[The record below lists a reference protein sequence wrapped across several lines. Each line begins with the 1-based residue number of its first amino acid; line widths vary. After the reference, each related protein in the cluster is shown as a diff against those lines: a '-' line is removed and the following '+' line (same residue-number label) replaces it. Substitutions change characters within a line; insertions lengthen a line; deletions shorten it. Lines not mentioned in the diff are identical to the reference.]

1 MEKFD
6 ALGLMAPVDCERL
19 DDDGEPICENTIAHL
34 NLDIH
39 RELTWVL
46 CSQVLEQLKSIIIPL
61 SDIERYLDAVPRLSS
76 LAAVTFRLDQYA
88 DREDFW
94 LQRMS
99 EDALAK
105 VHEIQAQ
112 RTRDLEAAVEF
123 VRHHTVLFR
132 GTLKKVMCPTNYA
145 LGGMVGQSC
154 PPHILSQ
161 MLGLLPG
168 LDRPTRLVNRN
179 WKQFIADR
187 EQTILEHVTLID
199 VWEHGEPWYADLK
212 AKPFL
217 HRCTAL
223 KFFNMVSL
231 GPDSFKWALKM
242 DAAAVPPLE
251 RVAIRAAQEPFG
263 SEVDDI
269 GKAFGGTLQMLFV
282 EGHGPQP
289 FGQSTF
295 SNPTNNQIVR
305 AGYGWKMPALYWLSV
320 KMVSERL
327 DIGPNLMSSCP
338 SLRSLM
344 LTDWLRIYDLR
355 EIRQALPA
363 CVPDLTQL
371 YLAGTPALTF
381 NPDTLHS
388 TKKLTTLVL
397 GAPSALDRIF
407 TPSVHAVSQEHA
419 FVTEEVVI
427 RNNISRP
434 RWTWDWD
441 LPNLVTLHLSIE
453 FSLPFQFRLL
463 QGTPNLQEMSLTIFS
478 TQERVERV
486 LTEADFEV
494 APLVPS
500 VIESDPQDESEPES
514 ELVTREGPFQELTGE
529 LRSPVAMTAAAKVQ
543 MHLMTLE
550 NHRRRQE
557 KAQQNQEVKFF
568 PAQNV
573 AGRPIVRGPENG
585 QLVANRREH
594 LETRRESV
602 ESKFSQKAEALLRD
616 KSGGRAK
623 VMKKVAGNI
632 EKMLE
637 REPALRSHFEKVM
650 TEWQQWKRNKII
662 ETEAVRRKPLEPH
675 PERLVVPSL
684 RFLELNGPWVISD
697 RVLEIML
704 GQVFRSLEAVDE
716 FRCEGFSTEAW
727 IRITQGMPF
736 ISKANS
742 SRQLDQCEIG
752 KNYVMKTHPCDSLI
766 SPFEP
771 DTRFRVVYGFSN
783 FGGSFYMV
791 D

>member
-1 MEKFD
+1 
-6 ALGLMAPVDCERL
+6 
-19 DDDGEPICENTIAHL
+19 
-34 NLDIH
+34 
-39 RELTWVL
+39 
-46 CSQVLEQLKSIIIPL
+46 
-61 SDIERYLDAVPRLSS
+61 
-76 LAAVTFRLDQYA
+76 
-88 DREDFW
+88 
-94 LQRMS
+94 MS

-145 LGGMVGQSC
+145 LGGLVGQSC

-161 MLGLLPG
+161 MLGLLPS

-187 EQTILEHVTLID
+187 EQTNLEHVTLID

-242 DAAAVPPLE
+242 DATAVPPLE

-269 GKAFGGTLQMLFV
+269 GKAFGETLQMLFV

-289 FGQSTF
+289 YGQSTF
-295 SNPTNNQIVR
+295 SNPTNSQIVR
-305 AGYGWKMPALYWLSV
+305 AGYGWQMPALYWLSV

-344 LTDWLRIYDLR
+344 LTDWLRTYDLR

-463 QGTPNLQEMSLTIFS
+463 QGTPNLQEMSLTILS

-514 ELVTREGPFQELTGE
+514 ELVTGEGPFQELAGE
-529 LRSPVAMTAAAKVQ
+529 LRSPMAMTAAAKVQ

-550 NHRRRQE
+550 NHLRRQE
-557 KAQQNQEVKFF
+557 KAQQNQE
-568 PAQNV
+568 ARI
-573 AGRPIVRGPENG
+573 GRIKV
-585 QLVANRREH
+585 
-594 LETRRESV
+594 
-602 ESKFSQKAEALLRD
+602 SQKAEALLRD

-623 VMKKVAGNI
+623 VMKKVAGNM

-650 TEWQQWKRNKII
+650 AEGQQWKRNKII

-736 ISKANS
+736 MSMANS
-742 SRQLDQCEIG
+742 SRQLDQDEIG
-752 KNYVMKTHPCDSLI
+752 KNYVMKAHPCDSLI

-771 DTRFRVVYGFSN
+771 DTRFRLVYGLSN
-783 FGGSFYMV
+783 LGGSFYMV